1 MLIGEIHLLPA
12 LYDRVL
18 IPAEVHRELQ
28 NAGTPRIVREWA
40 LQVPTWCQVHNPT
53 FELDS
58 SLSELDSGERDAI
71 RLALEFKIQTLITD
85 DRDARREAE
94 RRHINVTGTVT
105 VLEKSARLGLI
116 DFRVALQKLE
126 ETNFRLSAKIRNEF
140 LRRNP

>member
-1 MLIGEIHLLPA
+1 M
-12 LYDRVL
+12 
-18 IPAEVHRELQ
+18 
-28 NAGTPRIVREWA
+28 
-40 LQVPTWCQVHNPT
+40 
-53 FELDS
+53 
-58 SLSELDSGERDAI
+58 SELDSGERDAI